1 MKKEAILLV
10 VVALIVGLL
19 SGLIITNANK
29 KMPVENRD
37 VAATSSIDTL
47 QHIEHL
53 KDLVAKEPG
62 NRNAWVQLGHSYF
75 DFNQPMKAIDSY
87 DKALEID
94 GNDPDV
100 LTDQGTMYRRV
111 GWFDKAI
118 NNFIKANQLNPQH
131 LNSLFNMGIVYSQDL
146 GEKQKA
152 DEAWN
157 RFLQLNPTGKAAD
170 RVRTMLDHM
179 WNGHG

>member
-1 MKKEAILLV
+1 MKKETILLITI
-10 VVALIVGLL
+10 ALIVGTLA
-19 SGLIITNANK
+19 GVIFTNANK
-29 KMPVENRD
+29 KMPVENQA
-37 VAATSSIDTL
+37 VTSTSSIDAL

-53 KDLVAKEPG
+53 KDLLVKEPDS
-62 NRNAWVQLGHSYF
+62 RNAWVQLGHSYF
-75 DFNQPMKAIDSY
+75 DSNQPMKAIEAY

-131 LNSLFNMGIVYSQDL
+131 QNSLFNLGIIYSQDL
-146 GEKQKA
+146 GEKEKA
-152 DEAWN
+152 DEVWN
-157 RFLQLNPTGKAAD
+157 RYLELNPTGQAAD
-170 RVRTMLDHM
+170 KVRTMLDHM

>member
-1 MKKEAILLV
+1 MKKETILLV
-10 VVALIVGLL
+10 TVALIVGLL
-19 SGLIITNANK
+19 CGVIFTNANK
-29 KMPVENRD
+29 KMP
-37 VAATSSIDTL
+37 AANQITATASPIDSL

-75 DFNQPMKAIDSY
+75 DSNQPMKAIDAY

-146 GEKQKA
+146 GEKQQA

-157 RFLQLNPTGKAAD
+157 RFLELNPTGQAAD

>member
-1 MKKEAILLV
+1 MKKEHILLIIITLV
-10 VVALIVGLL
+10 VGLL
-19 SGLIITNANK
+19 SGVIFTNANK
-29 KMPVENRD
+29 KMPVENQAD
-37 VAATSSIDTL
+37 ASTSSIDTL

-53 KDLVAKEPG
+53 KNLLAKEPG
-62 NRNAWVQLGHSYF
+62 DRNSWIQLGHSYF
-75 DFNQPMKAIDSY
+75 DSNQPMRAIEAY

-100 LTDQGTMYRRV
+100 LTDQGTMYRRI
-111 GWFDKAI
+111 GWFDKAV
-118 NNFIKANQLNPQH
+118 NNFTKANQLKPQH

-146 GEKQKA
+146 GKKEKA

-157 RFLQLNPTGKAAD
+157 RYLELNPTGPAAD